1 MARTHRREGSRI
13 EAGATATPDAG
24 AELVPLPHNIA
35 VELLAAA
42 VNDFAELHGIRILTI
57 KGRVLADQGLRAVR
71 GSSDVDVLVDPSAFE
86 LLWGLLRSSGWTDR
100 DKAVL
105 VELPREGTVLAPH
118 ARTLEHPQ
126 WPCHLDLHRYYP
138 GFLNPAQDVF
148 DTLWEARSSIELA
161 HRECPV
167 PAATDHWLLAALH
180 AVRSRDSGQLVDL
193 EERAASRLSTDLGDL
208 AERALAT
215 GSAGP
220 LRDTLN
226 RLTGVTL
233 ALSPEAD
240 RLTALWRRRV
250 ESPDDLPET
259 LAEQFAGASWPMRV
273 RLAARKLVPSPRFAQ
288 AFFGVADDPLSLLRF
303 YLHRIVTAP
312 AKLLRILAAAR
323 RRRS

>member
-1 MARTHRREGSRI
+1 MARTRRREGSRT
-13 EAGATATPDAG
+13 AAAPPGAPGPAS
-24 AELVPLPHNIA
+24 ELVPLPHNVA

-42 VNDFAELHGIRILTI
+42 VNDFAELHGIRVLTI

-86 LLWGLLRSSGWTDR
+86 RLWRLLRSSGWTDR

-105 VELPREGTVLAPH
+105 VELPREGSVLAPH

-138 GFLNPAQDVF
+138 GFLSPAQDVF
-148 DTLWEARSSIELA
+148 DTLWEARSTIELA
-161 HRECPV
+161 HRVCPV
-167 PAATDHWLLAALH
+167 PSATDHWLVAALH
-180 AVRSRDSGQLVDL
+180 AARSRDAVQLLDL
-193 EERAASRLSTDLGDL
+193 EERAAERLSADMGDL
-208 AERALAT
+208 SRRAVAT
-215 GSAGP
+215 GAVGP
-220 LRDTLN
+220 LRDTLK
-226 RLTGVTL
+226 RLTGDTF

-259 LAEQFAGASWPMRV
+259 LAEQFAGASWPARA

-303 YLHRIVTAP
+303 YLRRIVTAP
-312 AKLLRILAAAR
+312 AKLLRIFEAAR

>member
-1 MARTHRREGSRI
+1 MASTRRREGSRV
-13 EAGATATPDAG
+13 ETGSTGTPDAG
-24 AELVPLPHNIA
+24 IELVPLPHNVA

-42 VNDFAELHGIRILTI
+42 VNDFAQLHGIRILTI

-86 LLWGLLRSSGWTDR
+86 RLWAILRSSGWTDR
-100 DKAVL
+100 DRAVL
-105 VELPREGTVLAPH
+105 VDLPREGTVLAPH

-148 DTLWEARSSIELA
+148 DTLWDARTTIDLA
-161 HRECPV
+161 HRACPV
-167 PAATDHWLLAALH
+167 PGVADHWLIAALH
-180 AVRSRDSGQLVDL
+180 ATRSRDTGQLADL
-193 EERAASRLSTDLGDL
+193 EERATSRLSTDLSDL
-208 AERALAT
+208 AERAQIT
-215 GSAGP
+215 GAAGP
-220 LRDTLN
+220 LRETL
-226 RLTGVTL
+226 RSLTGATVTL
-233 ALSPEAD
+233 TPEAD

-259 LAEQFAGASWPMRV
+259 LAEQFAGASWSTRV

-288 AFFGVADDPLSLLRF
+288 AFFGVADDPLSLFRF

-312 AKLLRILAAAR
+312 VKLLRILAAAR
-323 RRRS
+323 RRRP

>member
-1 MARTHRREGSRI
+1 MASTRRREGNRV
-13 EAGATATPDAG
+13 EAGSTATPDAG
-24 AELVPLPHNIA
+24 IELVPLPHNVA

-86 LLWGLLRSSGWTDR
+86 RLWAILRSSGWTDR
-100 DKAVL
+100 DRAVL
-105 VELPREGTVLAPH
+105 VDLPREGTVLAPH

-148 DTLWEARSSIELA
+148 DTLWEARTTIDLA
-161 HRECPV
+161 HRACPV
-167 PAATDHWLLAALH
+167 PGVADHWLIAALH
-180 AVRSRDSGQLVDL
+180 ATRSRDAGQLADL
-193 EERAASRLSTDLGDL
+193 EERATPRLSTDLSDL
-208 AERALAT
+208 AERAHLT
-215 GSAGP
+215 GAAGP
-220 LRDTLN
+220 LRETL
-226 RLTGVTL
+226 RDLTGVTVTL
-233 ALSPEAD
+233 TPEAD
-240 RLTALWRRRV
+240 RLTALWRRRI

-259 LAEQFAGASWPMRV
+259 LAEQFAGASWSTRV

-288 AFFGVADDPLSLLRF
+288 AFFGVADDPISLLRF

-312 AKLLRILAAAR
+312 VKLFRILAASR
-323 RRRS
+323 RRRP